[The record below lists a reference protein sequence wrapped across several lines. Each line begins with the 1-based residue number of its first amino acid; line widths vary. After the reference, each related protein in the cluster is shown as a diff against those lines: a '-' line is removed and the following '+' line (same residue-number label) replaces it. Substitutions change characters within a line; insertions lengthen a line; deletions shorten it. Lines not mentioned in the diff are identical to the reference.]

1 MSFEITGILHR
12 KYDTESKSESFKTRE
27 FVIKTE
33 EQYPQFV
40 KFQLTQ
46 DRCSAID
53 SYNVEDKI
61 KVHFDLR
68 GREWQDKFFT
78 NLNAWR
84 IEKAESNGMDHLG
97 AVPPPVM
104 QPPSDNQDPFGQDT
118 SSNSNADNQSFD
130 DDLPF

>member
-1 MSFEITGILHR
+1 MSFEIEGALH
-12 KYDTESKSESFKTRE
+12 KKFDTENKTDTFQARE

-33 EQYPQFV
+33 GQYPQFV

-46 DRCSAID
+46 DRCQVID
-53 SYNVEDKI
+53 PFNEGDQI

-68 GREWQDKFFT
+68 GREWNEKFFT

-84 IEKAESNGMDHLG
+84 VEKQTALEAATENPAATGNTSFPDPSNMPSKES
-97 AVPPPVM
+97 
-104 QPPSDNQDPFGQDT
+104 ST
-118 SSNSNADNQSFD
+118 SQGNDDF

>member
-1 MSFEITGILHR
+1 MSFEVEGTLH
-12 KYDTESKSESFKTRE
+12 KKFDTENKTETFQARE

-33 EQYPQFV
+33 GQYPQFI

-46 DRCSAID
+46 DRCQTVD
-53 SYNVEDKI
+53 PFNEGDLI

-68 GREWQDKFFT
+68 GREWNEKYFT

-84 IEKAESNGMDHLG
+84 IEKQSAQEAATENPASSKDSSFPEASNM
-97 AVPPPVM
+97 PVN
-104 QPPSDNQDPFGQDT
+104 D
-118 SSNSNADNQSFD
+118 SSSSQGNDDF